1 MSLIVFMYIHLE
13 LDLNCLFLW
22 CSIVLLVGSNFDT
35 AVKFVVCFNGMEELL
50 VGLRVLVM
58 FC

>member
-1 MSLIVFMYIHLE
+1 MFMYIHLD
-13 LDLNCLFLW
+13 LDLNCLFFFFLW
-22 CSIVLLVGSNFDT
+22 CSIVLLVGSNFDA